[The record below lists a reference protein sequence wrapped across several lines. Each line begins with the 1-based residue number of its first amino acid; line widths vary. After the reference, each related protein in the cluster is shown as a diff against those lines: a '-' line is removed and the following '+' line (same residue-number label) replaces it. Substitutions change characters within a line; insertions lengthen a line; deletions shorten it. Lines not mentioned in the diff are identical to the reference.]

1 MNELD
6 LDVARHRHAA
16 EQLAWDSAKE
26 QGTSITVRAVVYYG
40 TVAAAMRTHHL
51 TGGGETG
58 RTFTD
63 ALMETLIGDPL
74 GAQAA
79 MELGPVTCLAMEKWI
94 GSVWQWIADRA
105 AEAPMQPVTAI
116 ERAHRRGAV
125 EYALERVSYPEA
137 RSVCAVVACVETIA
151 AARTRWHLGEFDT
164 VEDMDPGDLICD
176 VEAAEPIA
184 AAADAELDGDEKGL
198 AAKTIVR
205 YWDDMRDRTQDLLAV
220 ESMAEAVEGPAQRV
234 EAARRGVKAYLRG
247 LGLEDRNILT
257 YAGVVAAGRAKWL
270 DQGADPELH
279 DLFTAQEPDLDPSA
293 ELVDAPTRELVRNAV
308 DAQWAAIIGGTV
320 AAD

>member
-1 MNELD
+1 MDEFD
-6 LDVARHRHAA
+6 LEVARYRRAS
-16 EQLAWDSAKE
+16 EQLAWESAKE

-74 GAQAA
+74 GVQAA
-79 MELGPVTCLAMEKWI
+79 TELGPVTCLAMEKWI
-94 GSVWQWIADRA
+94 GSVWQWVVDRA
-105 AEAPMQPVTAI
+105 TEAPMQPVTAI
-116 ERAHRRGAV
+116 ERAHRRAAV
-125 EYALERVSYPEA
+125 EHALEKVSYPEA
-137 RSVCAVVACVETIA
+137 RSVSAVVACVETIA

-164 VEDMDPGDLICD
+164 VEDMDPGDLIRG
-176 VEAAEPIA
+176 VEAVEPIA

-205 YWDDMRDRTQDLLAV
+205 YWDDMRDRAQDLLSV

-234 EAARRGVKAYLRG
+234 EAARRGVQSYLRG
-247 LGLEDRNILT
+247 LGLEDRDILM

-279 DLFTAQEPDLDPSA
+279 TLFVEQEPDLDPSA
-293 ELVDAPTRELVRNAV
+293 EKVDELTRELVRKAV
-308 DAQWAAIIGGTV
+308 DTQWEAITGGTV